1 MKTNVNAL
9 KDLFVK
15 FGGSL
20 STVYEDISPDPVG
33 EYISISAMIDAC
45 AKVSGGGDSSLPA
58 VTADDNGDVLTV
70 VEGEWNKAEAP
81 SGESNVEA
89 ITLTLDGTTISTEL
103 TSGEILDLAESGK
116 VLVCL
121 LDMSAAGQG
130 YQQMFVTACGRF
142 TDNNTLHVLV
152 ESETPTILWLTA
164 ATDSDPFTMTIGG

>member
-1 MKTNVNAL
+1 MNTNVNAL

-33 EYISISAMIDAC
+33 DYISISAMIEAC
-45 AKVSGGGDSSLPA
+45 SKVAGGGGSSLPA

-70 VEGEWNKAEAP
+70 VEGEWNKADPP
-81 SGESNVEA
+81 SVESNVEA
-89 ITLTLDGTTISTEL
+89 ITLTLDGATISTVL

-121 LDMSAAGQG
+121 LDMASAGQG
-130 YQQMFVTACGRF
+130 YQQMFVTNCGRYDGGNSLRVIGGFDTPAIF
-142 TDNNTLHVLV
+142 TLNA
-152 ESETPTILWLTA
+152 S
-164 ATDSDPFTMTIGG
+164 TDSDPFTMTIGG